1 MTSDDKKNLNSNH
14 HLPQDESR
22 LRRSAGVDGE
32 QEKKR
37 QKTQVPEGKSKRQ
50 WKREIKQ
57 QQREKTKEEFRKK
70 RKEKRQA
77 LRHRRQEK
85 KEKAIANGEILH
97 QSENYHQSR
106 RHKVPAEKKI
116 PTGVHIVIDCS
127 FDPLMN
133 DKEIMSLSNQITRC
147 YSAMRHCTY
156 NLGLSVTSFDQ
167 RLKHRFETA
176 IFQYVQW
183 LDILFYSQSFFQN
196 ANLHL
201 DADLLDKFVYLT
213 ADTDEVVES
222 LDPGYTY
229 IIGGIVDK
237 NRHKN
242 LCLKK
247 AQELGIRVGRLPID
261 NYIKLNSRQVLAT
274 SHVFELCCNW
284 FETQHDWSAA
294 FNKVLPP
301 RKVRH
306 GSESQENQ
314 DQENSR
320 EPLV

>member
-1 MTSDDKKNLNSNH
+1 MTSDDKKKVNTGQQLLH
-14 HLPQDESR
+14 DESR
-22 LRRSAGVDGE
+22 VRSSANIDGE

-57 QQREKTKEEFRKK
+57 QQREETKEEFRKK

-85 KEKAIANGEILH
+85 KEKAVANGDILP

-106 RHKVPAEKKI
+106 RYKIPAEDKI
-116 PTGVHIVIDCS
+116 PTGVQIMIDCS
-127 FDPLMN
+127 FDSLMN

-147 YSAMRHCTY
+147 YSAMRHCAY
-156 NLGLSVTSFDQ
+156 KLGLSVTSFNQ
-167 RLKHRFETA
+167 RLKNRFETA
-176 IFQYVQW
+176 IPQYTQW
-183 LDILFYSQSFFQN
+183 LDILFHSHSFSQDVV
-196 ANLHL
+196 L
-201 DADLLDKFVYLT
+201 DLDTPLLDKCVYLT

-247 AQELGIRVGRLPID
+247 AQELGLRVGRLPID

-284 FETQHDWSAA
+284 FETEHDWSAA

-301 RKVRH
+301 RKVKH
-306 GSESQENQ
+306 SSEHQENQ
-314 DQENSR
+314 DQKDSR
-320 EPLV
+320 ESS